1 MRTIVCLLALLAA
14 WPLAAADYKVG
25 ERLPAS
31 AEKNEGYQPVMWD
44 DLMPKDWD
52 PMAAFKGIDLNRL
65 SDQDPKAAELLAK
78 ARAAWDVAPVVPAM
92 NNKRIRMPGFAIP
105 LERKGDLVTEFLLVP
120 YFGACVHVPPP
131 PSNQVVYVVS
141 RQPIKDLR
149 TMDTLW
155 VSGLLTLQGGDSG
168 MGTYAYRLQ
177 AERVTPYQMNKEKK
191 Q

>member
-1 MRTIVCLLALLAA
+1 MRPIVLLFGLAAA

-25 ERLPAS
+25 ERLPATQ
-31 AEKNEGYQPVMWD
+31 AKVNGYQEVMWD

-65 SDQDPKAAELLAK
+65 SDKDPKATELLAK
-78 ARAAWDVAPVVPAM
+78 ARAEWDKAPVEPGM

-141 RQPIKDLR
+141 RQPVKDLR

-155 VSGLLTLQGGDSG
+155 VSGVLTLQGGDSG

-177 AERVTPYQMNKEKK
+177 AERVEPYKMNKEKK
-191 Q
+191 